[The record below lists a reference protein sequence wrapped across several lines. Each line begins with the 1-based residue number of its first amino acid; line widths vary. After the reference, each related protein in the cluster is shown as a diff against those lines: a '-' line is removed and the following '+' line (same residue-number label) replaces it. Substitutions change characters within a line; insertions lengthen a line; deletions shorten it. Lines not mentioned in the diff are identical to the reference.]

1 MECQYF
7 EERVTEYIDR
17 SLPAQD
23 LARIAEHLHESYGDR
38 FYVMPR
44 TSSRCWSNAR
54 QCRCS
59 TSSWICW
66 TGFS

>member
-23 LARIAEHLHESYGDR
+23 LARIAEHLHE
-38 FYVMPR
+38 
-44 TSSRCWSNAR
+44 CSNCISLFEDVQSLLVKCK